1 MRQKHRTARYVISLN
16 ELQQDALEKTMKKYL
31 QTNVSEFFGM
41 LLTEKYLSEQPKKK
55 TDMQKADDENLSIYP
70 HPTVPNIMLNRSE
83 LEAFYQLR
91 GQKVPSGTFDNDL

>member
-1 MRQKHRTARYVISLN
+1 MRKYRYSVSLTQEQYDATQELMKHFLQPDVSSLFTTFLVK
-16 ELQQDALEKTMKKYL
+16 EYREMKNGK
-31 QTNVSEFFGM
+31 G
-41 LLTEKYLSEQPKKK
+41 KKPD
-55 TDMQKADDENLSIYP
+55 TQKADDENLSIYP